1 MNSSSV
7 NITEIIANS
16 INSLFGNL
24 FSSIDNNI
32 YLILDEITFINTDIF
47 SDSFFQ
53 KIFGTNSYSGI
64 LLICNSLLI
73 SFIIFY
79 CIKLLYSYLT
89 FTTIEK
95 PFQFLFKLLIFGI
108 LMNSSLF
115 ICEQIVNINSLVSL
129 AIREIGE
136 NIFNTNINFTE
147 IIKKINTVIVIG
159 NTDFNLFSMDGIIK
173 SFLSF
178 ELINL
183 LFTYSLRYI
192 LVKIFIL
199 ISPFAFLSLISNTSN
214 WFFKFWFRGFFALL
228 IIQSFVSIILLIIFS
243 INIDSNNILLKLLYL
258 SSLYALTKANIYIK
272 ELVGGIST
280 TFSNSVL
287 TVKNLLK

>member
-32 YLILDEITFINTDIF
+32 YLILDEITFIDTDIL

-79 CIKLLYSYLT
+79 CLKLLYSHFT
-89 FTTIEK
+89 FTNIEK

-108 LMNSSLF
+108 LMNSSFF
-115 ICEQIVNINSLVSL
+115 ICEQIVNINSMVSL

-136 NIFNTNINFTE
+136 NIFKTNINFTE
-147 IIKKINTVIVIG
+147 IIKKINSVIVIG
-159 NTDFNLFSMDGIIK
+159 KNDFNLFSMDGIIK
-173 SFLSF
+173 SFISF
-178 ELINL
+178 ELMNL
-183 LFTYSLRYI
+183 LFTHSLRYI

-214 WFFKFWFRGFFALL
+214 WFFKSWFRGFFALL

-243 INIDSNNILLKLLYL
+243 INIDSNDILLKLLYL
-258 SSLYALTKANIYIK
+258 SSLYALTKSNIYIK
-272 ELVGGIST
+272 ELVGGINT
-280 TFSNSVL
+280 TFSNSIY
-287 TVKNLLK
+287 TIKNLLK

>member
-1 MNSSSV
+1 MNSSTV
-7 NITEIIANS
+7 NITEVIANS
-16 INSLFGNL
+16 INNLFNNL

-32 YLILDEITFINTDIF
+32 YSILDQITFIDIDIF

-79 CIKLLYSYLT
+79 CIKLLYSHLT
-89 FTTIEK
+89 FSTIEK

-108 LMNSSLF
+108 LMNSSFF
-115 ICEQIVNINSLVSL
+115 ICEQIVNINSLISL
-129 AIREIGE
+129 SIREIGE
-136 NIFNTNINFTE
+136 NLFNSNINFTE
-147 IIKKINTVIVIG
+147 IIKKINTIIVIG
-159 NTDFNLFSMDGIIK
+159 NTDFNLFSLDGIIK
-173 SFLSF
+173 SFISF

-199 ISPFAFLSLISNTSN
+199 MSPFAFLSLISNNSN
-214 WFFKFWFRGFFALL
+214 WFFKSWFRGFLALL

-243 INIDSNNILLKLLYL
+243 INIESNNILLKLLYL

-280 TFSNSVL
+280 SFSNSIY
-287 TVKNLLK
+287 TIKNLLK

>member
-1 MNSSSV
+1 M
-7 NITEIIANS
+7 TETIANS
-16 INSLFGNL
+16 INGLFGNL

-47 SDSFFQ
+47 TDSFFQ
-53 KIFGTNSYSGI
+53 KIFGTNSYNGI

-115 ICEQIVNINSLVSL
+115 ICEQIVNINSLISL

-159 NTDFNLFSMDGIIK
+159 NNDFNLFSMDGIIK
-173 SFLSF
+173 SFLSV

-214 WFFKFWFRGFFALL
+214 WFFKSWFRGFLSIL
-228 IIQSFVSIILLIIFS
+228 IIQIFVSIILLIIFS

-272 ELVGGIST
+272 ELIGGIST
-280 TFSNSVL
+280 TFSNSVF
-287 TVKNLLK
+287 TIKNLLK

>member
-1 MNSSSV
+1 MNSSSL
-7 NITEIIANS
+7 NITEVIANS
-16 INSLFGNL
+16 INSLFSNL

-47 SDSFFQ
+47 KDSSFQ

-73 SFIIFY
+73 SFILFY
-79 CIKLLYSYLT
+79 CIKLLYSHLT
-89 FTTIEK
+89 LTTIEK

-108 LMNSSLF
+108 LMNCSLF
-115 ICEQIVNINSLVSL
+115 LCEQIVNINSLISL
-129 AIREIGE
+129 SIREIGE

-214 WFFKFWFRGFFALL
+214 WFFKSWIRGFLSLLL
-228 IIQSFVSIILLIIFS
+228 IQIFVSIILLIIFS
-243 INIDSNNILLKLLYL
+243 INIEANNILLKILYL
-258 SSLYALTKANIYIK
+258 SSLYALTKANVYIK
-272 ELVGGIST
+272 ELIGGIST
-280 TFSNSVL
+280 TFSNSAL
-287 TVKNLLK
+287 TIKNLLK

>member
-1 MNSSSV
+1 MNSSTV
-7 NITEIIANS
+7 NITEVIANS
-16 INSLFGNL
+16 INNLFNNL

-32 YLILDEITFINTDIF
+32 YSILDQITFINTDIF

-79 CIKLLYSYLT
+79 CIKLLYSHLT
-89 FTTIEK
+89 FSTIEK

-108 LMNSSLF
+108 LMNSSFF
-115 ICEQIVNINSLVSL
+115 ICEQIVNINSLISL
-129 AIREIGE
+129 SIREIGE
-136 NIFNTNINFTE
+136 NLFNSNINFTE
-147 IIKKINTVIVIG
+147 IIKKINTIIVIG
-159 NTDFNLFSMDGIIK
+159 NTDFNLFSLDGIIK
-173 SFLSF
+173 SFISF

-199 ISPFAFLSLISNTSN
+199 MSPFAFLSLISNNSN
-214 WFFKFWFRGFFALL
+214 WFFKSWFRGFFALL

-243 INIDSNNILLKLLYL
+243 INIESNNILLKLLYL

-280 TFSNSVL
+280 SFSNSIY
-287 TVKNLLK
+287 TIKNLLK

>member
-16 INSLFGNL
+16 INSLFSNL

-47 SDSFFQ
+47 NDSFFQ
-53 KIFGTNSYSGI
+53 KIFGTNSYNGL

-79 CIKLLYSYLT
+79 CIKLIYSHLT
-89 FTTIEK
+89 FTAVEK

-136 NIFNTNINFTE
+136 NIFNINVNFTE

-159 NTDFNLFSMDGIIK
+159 NNDFNLFSMDGIIK

-214 WFFKFWFRGFFALL
+214 WFFKSWFRGFFALL

-243 INIDSNNILLKLLYL
+243 INIESNNMLLKLLYL

>member
-1 MNSSSV
+1 MNSSSE

-16 INSLFGNL
+16 INILFGNL

-79 CIKLLYSYLT
+79 CIRLLYSHFT
-89 FTTIEK
+89 FTNIEK

-108 LMNSSLF
+108 LMNSSFF
-115 ICEQIVNINSLVSL
+115 ICEQIININSLISL

-136 NIFNTNINFTE
+136 NIFKTNINFTE
-147 IIKKINTVIVIG
+147 IIKKINSVIVIG
-159 NTDFNLFSMDGIIK
+159 KNDFNLFSMDGIIK
-173 SFLSF
+173 SFISF

-214 WFFKFWFRGFFALL
+214 WFFKSWFRGFFALL

-258 SSLYALTKANIYIK
+258 SSLYALTKSNIYIK
-272 ELVGGIST
+272 ELVGGINT
-280 TFSNSVL
+280 TFSNSIY
-287 TVKNLLK
+287 TIKNLFK

>member
-32 YLILDEITFINTDIF
+32 YLILDEITFIDTDIL

-79 CIKLLYSYLT
+79 CLKLLYSHFT
-89 FTTIEK
+89 FTNIEK

-108 LMNSSLF
+108 LMNSSFF
-115 ICEQIVNINSLVSL
+115 ICEQIININSLVSL

-136 NIFNTNINFTE
+136 NIFKTNINFTE
-147 IIKKINTVIVIG
+147 IIKKINSVIVIG
-159 NTDFNLFSMDGIIK
+159 KNDFNLFSMDGIIK
-173 SFLSF
+173 SFISF
-178 ELINL
+178 ELMNL
-183 LFTYSLRYI
+183 LFTHSLRYI

-214 WFFKFWFRGFFALL
+214 WFFKSWFRGFFALL

-243 INIDSNNILLKLLYL
+243 INIDSNDILLKLLYL
-258 SSLYALTKANIYIK
+258 SSLYALTKSNIYIK
-272 ELVGGIST
+272 ELVGGINT
-280 TFSNSVL
+280 TFSNSIY
-287 TVKNLLK
+287 TIKNLLK

>member
-1 MNSSSV
+1 MNSPSV

-32 YLILDEITFINTDIF
+32 YLILDEITFISTDIF
-47 SDSFFQ
+47 NDSFFQ

-79 CIKLLYSYLT
+79 CIKLLYSHFTLT
-89 FTTIEK
+89 NIEK

-108 LMNSSLF
+108 LMNSSFF
-115 ICEQIVNINSLVSL
+115 ICEQIVSINSLISL
-129 AIREIGE
+129 SIREIGE
-136 NIFNTNINFTE
+136 NIFKTNINFTE
-147 IIKKINTVIVIG
+147 IIKKINSVIVIG
-159 NTDFNLFSMDGIIK
+159 KNDFNLFSMDVIIK
-173 SFLSF
+173 SFISF
-178 ELINL
+178 ELMNL

-214 WFFKFWFRGFFALL
+214 WFFKSWFRGFFALL
-228 IIQSFVSIILLIIFS
+228 IIQSFVSIVLLIIFS

-258 SSLYALTKANIYIK
+258 SSLYALTKSNIYIK
-272 ELVGGIST
+272 ELVGGINT
-280 TFSNSVL
+280 TFSNSVY
-287 TVKNLLK
+287 TIKNLLK